1 MLKSCLFNYLLRLL
15 GTINSNNYTMKTK
28 FSGIL
33 TLLLAFVV
41 QFTFAQEKTI
51 SGTVTDESGPLPGVS
66 VIIKGTTSGTETDFD
81 GNYTIK
87 ANAGD
92 VLQFSFVGMTTQEKT
107 VGVSNTINVVLQA
120 DNVLEEVVITAQGTK
135 REARSLGYSISK
147 VDSEQLEQKS
157 ESDLGRVLSGKAA
170 GVNITATNGV
180 SGSGTNIVIRGYTS
194 ISGSNQPLFV
204 VDGVPFDGGNNSQDA
219 FFDNIT
225 ESSRFLDLDPNNIE
239 SINVLKGLSAS
250 VLYGEKGRNGVILIT
265 TKNGSSTSANKKF
278 EVTVASSYFLSEA
291 VLPDYQTQYGGGFHQ
306 NFGFFFSN
314 WGSAFTD
321 DISSNSSFRGLDTD
335 GTTLVEHPFGRLSD
349 TSLQAGFEDLIA
361 GNYRHQNY
369 NSVNNFFRTGTIA
382 SSSINVRGSAEN
394 VTYNVNYGRTEDE
407 GFTPGNKLTRN
418 TLGFGGTAKLNNK
431 FSVNGTLNYSH
442 TDYKTPP
449 ISASL
454 GSGTIGGGGSVF
466 GDVMYTPRNIDLIG
480 LPFQAADGRSIYY
493 RSGNDIQN
501 PNWTVRNAKTT
512 QDTERVFGNAQ
523 LSYQFNDNYSLTYRA
538 GLDTYTEFNSYG
550 QQRGGVDGD
559 ATGIY
564 RTITARNKIWDH
576 SLIFNGDKDLTEDI
590 NLKFIL
596 GATSRSDVYEQDGIE
611 STNQLSFGT
620 LRHFNFVNHSSVN
633 SFQAGNGLNGEI
645 AFQSEVNT
653 LGAYANTTFG
663 YKDFVYLDLS
673 ARNDWTS
680 TLENENNTILF
691 KGASISFIPT
701 SAFEN
706 LQSTNGLNYLKIR
719 LGYGESAGFPPAYST
734 RNTLG
739 LTSRLFVNDAGEVL
753 SGNSVSNRLGNPNL
767 TPELVKEVEFGIDTR
782 FLNNRVGLNVSVFD
796 KRTED
801 LITDQNLDP
810 STGFTVTRINAGE
823 LKVQGI
829 EVDLDVTPVKTDNFS
844 WNVTGN
850 FYADESEVLSLP
862 EGTTQIALT
871 STIVGRPANYAIVGK
886 PLGIL
891 QGIAV
896 QRDANGNMIVGADGN
911 YLDDTAISIIGDP
924 NPDWTSSITNQIKY
938 KNWSFNMAWQYRHGG
953 DIFSQTAGATI
964 GRGVAVSPISREG
977 TYVLPGVL
985 QDGSPNDIQITATD
999 VFFDNFGFGAEEL
1012 LIFDGSTL
1020 RLSEASIGY
1029 ALPSKFLDK
1038 SPFGSVSFTLSGSNL
1053 WYKAFNFPEAVNFD
1067 TNTLST
1073 GVGNGQGLDFITGP
1087 SSRRYGLSVKAT
1099 F

>member
-1 MLKSCLFNYLLRLL
+1 
-15 GTINSNNYTMKTK
+15 MKTK

-33 TLLLAFVV
+33 TLLLAFLV
-41 QFTFAQEKTI
+41 QITFAQEKTI

-66 VIIKGTTSGTETDFD
+66 VVIKGTTTGTETDFD
-81 GNYTIK
+81 GKYTIK
-87 ANAGD
+87 ANTGD
-92 VLQFSFVGMTTQEKT
+92 VLQFSFVGMTTQEKV
-107 VGVSNTINVVLQA
+107 VGSSNTINVVLVA
-120 DNVLEEVVITAQGTK
+120 DNVLEEVVVTAQGTK

-147 VDSEQLEQKS
+147 VDSEQLEQKA

-219 FFDNIT
+219 FFDNVT

-265 TKNGSSTSANKKF
+265 TKNGSSSAANKKF
-278 EVTVASSYFLSEA
+278 EITVASSYFLSEA

-314 WGSAFTD
+314 WGAAFTD
-321 DISSNSSFRGLDTD
+321 DLSGNSSFRGIDAD
-335 GTTLVEHPFGRLSD
+335 GTTLVEHPLGRLAD
-349 TSLQAGFEDLIA
+349 RSLQAGFEDLIA
-361 GNYRHQNY
+361 GNYRYQNY
-369 NSVNNFFRTGTIA
+369 NSVKNFFRTGTISSA
-382 SSSINVRGSAEN
+382 SVNVRGSAEN
-394 VTYNVNYGRTEDE
+394 VSYNVNYGRTEDE
-407 GFTPGNKLTRN
+407 GFTPGNKLLRN
-418 TLGFGGTAKLNNK
+418 TLGFGGNAKLNNK
-431 FSVNGTLNYSH
+431 FSISGTMNYSN
-442 TDYKTPP
+442 TNYETPP

-454 GSGTIGGGGSVF
+454 GSGTIGSGGSVF
-466 GDVMYTPRNIDLIG
+466 GDVLYTPRSIDLIG
-480 LPFQAADGRSIYY
+480 LPFQAADGRSVYY

-512 QDTERVFGNAQ
+512 QDTDRLFGNVQ
-523 LSYQFNDNYSLTYRA
+523 LTYQFSDNYSLMYRV
-538 GLDTYTEFNSYG
+538 GIDTYTELNSYG
-550 QQRGGVDGD
+550 QNRGGVDGD

-564 RTITARNKIWDH
+564 RTIAARNKIWDH
-576 SLIFNGDKDLTEDI
+576 SLIFNGNKNLTDDI

-596 GATSRSDVYEQDGIE
+596 GGTSRRDLYDQDGVE

-620 LRHFNFVNHSSVN
+620 LRHFNFVNHSTVN
-633 SFQAGNGLNGEI
+633 SFSGSEI

-653 LGAYANTTFG
+653 LGVYGDFTFA
-663 YKDFVYLDLS
+663 YKDYLYLNLS
-673 ARNDWTS
+673 GRNDWTS
-680 TLENENNTILF
+680 TLEGANNTIFF
-691 KGASISFIPT
+691 KGASVSFIPT
-701 SAFEN
+701 SIFEN
-706 LQSTNGLNYLKIR
+706 LQSTNGLNYLKVR
-719 LGYGESAGFPPAYST
+719 VGYGESAGFPPAYST
-734 RNTLG
+734 RNTLA
-739 LTSRLFVNDAGEVL
+739 LTSRLFVDNQGNVL

-767 TPELVKEVEFGIDTR
+767 VPELVREIELGIDTK

-796 KRTED
+796 KRTRD

-810 STGFTVTRINAGE
+810 STGFTITRINAGE
-823 LKVQGI
+823 LKVQGV
-829 EVDLDVTPVKTDNFS
+829 EVDLNVTPIRTDNFA
-844 WNVTGN
+844 WNLTGN

-871 STIVGRPANYAIVGK
+871 PVIGGRPANYAIVGQ
-886 PLGIL
+886 PLGVL

-896 QRDANGNMIVGADGN
+896 RRDANGNMIVGADGN
-911 YLDDTAISIIGDP
+911 YLEDTSISIIGDP
-924 NPDWTSSITNQIKY
+924 NPDWTSSLTNNIKY
-938 KNWSFNMAWQYRHGG
+938 KNWTFNMTWQYRHGG

-964 GRGVAVSPISREG
+964 GRGVAKVPLSREG

-985 QDGSPNDIQITATD
+985 QDGSPNNIEITATD
-999 VFFDNFGFGAEEL
+999 VYFSNFGFGAEEL

-1020 RLSEASIGY
+1020 RLSEASLGFNM
-1029 ALPSKFLDK
+1029 PSKFLDK
-1038 SPFGSVSFTLSGSNL
+1038 LPFGSITFTVSGSNL
-1053 WYKAFNFPEAVNFD
+1053 WYKAFNFPDAVNFD

-1073 GVGNGQGLDFITGP
+1073 GVGNGQGLDFLTGP
-1087 SSRRYGLSVKAT
+1087 SSRRYGLSIKAT

>member
-1 MLKSCLFNYLLRLL
+1 
-15 GTINSNNYTMKTK
+15 MKTK

-51 SGTVTDESGPLPGVS
+51 TGTVSDESGPLPGVS
-66 VIIKGTTSGTETDFD
+66 IIIKGTTTGTETDFD
-81 GNYTIK
+81 GKYTINSK
-87 ANAGD
+87 VGD
-92 VLQFSFVGMTTQEKT
+92 VLVFSFVGMKSQEQT
-107 VGVSNTINVVLQA
+107 VGVSNTINVVLEA
-120 DNVLEEVVITAQGTK
+120 DNVLDEVVVTAQGSK

-147 VDSEQLEQKS
+147 VESDQLEQKA
-157 ESDLGRVLSGKAA
+157 ESDLGRVLQGKAA

-180 SGSGTNIVIRGYTS
+180 SGSGTNIIIRGYTS

-204 VDGVPFDGGNNSQDA
+204 VDGVPFDGGNNSQDD
-219 FFDNIT
+219 FFDNVT

-250 VLYGEKGRNGVILIT
+250 VLYGERGRNGVILIT
-265 TKNGSSTSANKKF
+265 TKNGSTATANKKF
-278 EVTVASSYFLSEA
+278 EATLTSSYFLSEA
-291 VLPDYQTQYGGGFHQ
+291 ILPDYQTEYGGGFHQ

-314 WGSAFTD
+314 WGSAFD
-321 DISSNSSFRGLDTD
+321 QDISSNSSFRGIDTD
-335 GTTLVEHPFGRLSD
+335 GVTLVEHPLGRLSD
-349 TSLQAGFEDLIA
+349 TSLRAGFEDLIA

-369 NSVNNFFRTGTIA
+369 NSVKNFFRTGTIA
-382 SSSINVRGSAEN
+382 STSLNIRGSGEK
-394 VTYNVNYGRTEDE
+394 VSYNVNYGRTEDE

-418 TLGFGGTAKLNNK
+418 SLGFGGSAKLANK
-431 FSVNGTLNYSH
+431 LTISGALTYSN

-466 GDVMYTPRNIDLIG
+466 GDVLYTPRNIDLIG
-480 LPFQAADGRSIYY
+480 LPFQAADGRSVYY

-512 QDTERVFGNAQ
+512 QDTERLFGNANIMFP
-523 LSYQFNDNYSLTYRA
+523 FNDNYSLTYRV
-538 GLDTYTEFNSYG
+538 GIDTYTEFNSYG
-550 QQRGGVDGD
+550 QNKGGVDGD
-559 ATGIY
+559 ATGIF
-564 RTITARNKIWDH
+564 RTITAKNKIWDH
-576 SLIFNGDKDLTEDI
+576 SFIFNGNQDLTEDL
-590 NLKFIL
+590 NLKFIV
-596 GATSRSDVYEQDGIE
+596 GATSRRDVYEQDGVE

-620 LRHFNFVNHSSVN
+620 LRHFNFVNHSTVN
-633 SFQAGNGLNGEI
+633 SFNGLEI
-645 AFQSEVNT
+645 ARLSEVNT
-653 LGAYANTTFG
+653 LGAYADATFG
-663 YKDFVYLDLS
+663 YKNYLYLNMS

-680 TLENENNTILF
+680 TLESENNSILF
-691 KGASISFIPT
+691 KGASLSFVPT
-701 SAFEN
+701 SLFEN
-706 LQSTNGLNYLKIR
+706 LVSTNGLNYLKVR
-719 LGYGESAGFPPAYST
+719 LGYGESAGFPAAYST
-734 RNTLG
+734 RNTLN
-739 LTSRLFVNDAGEVL
+739 LTSRLFVDNTGNVL
-753 SGNSVSNRLGNPNL
+753 SGNSIANRLGNPNL
-767 TPELVKEVEFGIDTR
+767 TPELVKEIEFGIDTK
-782 FLNNRVGLNVSVFD
+782 FLNNKIGLNVSVFD

-829 EVDLDVTPVKTDNFS
+829 EIDLTATPVKTDNFRWDIS
-844 WNVTGN
+844 GN

-871 STIVGRPANYAIVGK
+871 PVIGGRPANYAIEGQ
-886 PLGIL
+886 PLGVL

-896 QRDANGNMIVGADGN
+896 RRDANGNRLVSGN
-911 YLDDTAISIIGDP
+911 GDYLEDTDISIIGDP
-924 NPDWTSSITNQIKY
+924 NPDWTSSITNTLKY
-938 KNWSFNMAWQYRHGG
+938 KNWSFNMSWQYRHGG

-977 TYVLPGVL
+977 TYILPGVL
-985 QDGSPNDIQITATD
+985 QDGTPNNIQITATR
-999 VFFDNFGFGAEEL
+999 VFFNNFGFGAEEL

-1020 RLSEASIGY
+1020 RLSEASLSF
-1029 ALPSKFLDK
+1029 ALPSKLLEK
-1038 SPFGSVSFTLSGSNL
+1038 SPFGSISITASGSNL
-1053 WYKAFNFPEAVNFD
+1053 WFRAFNFPKAVNFD

-1073 GVGNGQGLDFITGP
+1073 GVGNGQGIDFITGP
-1087 SSRRYGLSVKAT
+1087 SSRRYGVSVKAT